1 MSSPGTFPLI
11 TLQPVADAGN
21 FWVALMLEG
30 ADPLDSAVLTRVLG
44 DYALAASLDD
54 AVSCIAAADPARIDP
69 AQVGALLPPGRLIL
83 RFPVE
88 IAANCEQ
95 HAVLTVLQEA
105 GLALMAAGFPAPDAT
120 LFPGLTSLAVTC
132 PGRDVPPGFADWL
145 RKLPGPHLALGP
157 TTDLCP
163 GFCKFHWRAG
173 HDDQP
178 AVAVTAAKPDTT
190 SRSLLLKLLV
200 LVTSDADSGDIG
212 DLIKRDPNL
221 AYHLLKLVNSPA
233 FAPDRKITSFAQA
246 IVLMGR
252 RQLQRWVQLL
262 LYARPPGSTVASAL
276 LPRAAL
282 RASLMESLA
291 RRAELSR
298 EQQDLAFMTGMFS
311 LLEALFG
318 SPLATIIAPL
328 NLDEGVV
335 QALTAGTGRFGEL
348 LAAVVASEGPPSAE
362 LAANLLGLGIS
373 SEDWAAALCEA
384 ARWAVLV
391 SQEA

>member
-30 ADPLDSAVLTRVLG
+30 ADPLDSTVLTRVLG
-44 DYALAASLDD
+44 DYALAESLDD
-54 AVSCIAAADPARIDP
+54 VLSCIAAVDPTRIDP
-69 AQVGALLPPGRLIL
+69 ALVGALLPPGRLIL

-88 IAANCEQ
+88 VAANSEQ
-95 HAVLTVLQEA
+95 HAALTVLQDA
-105 GLALMAAGFPAPDAT
+105 GLALMATGFPAPGAA

-163 GFCKFHWRAG
+163 GFCKFHWRIG
-173 HDDQP
+173 HDDLP
-178 AVAVTAAKPDTT
+178 ATAAAATKTDTA
-190 SRSLLLKLLV
+190 SRNLLLKLLV

-212 DLIKRDPNL
+212 DLIKHDPNL

-233 FAPDRKITSFAQA
+233 FAPGHKITSFSQA
-246 IVLMGR
+246 IVLMGH

-262 LYARPPGSTVASAL
+262 LYARPPGGTVASAL

-282 RASLMESLA
+282 RASLMEALA
-291 RRAELSR
+291 RRAGLSH

-318 SPLATIIAPL
+318 TPIAAIIAPL

-335 QALTAGTGRFGEL
+335 QALTAGTSRFGEL
-348 LAAVVASEGPPSAE
+348 LAAVVASESPPSAQ
-362 LAANLLGLGIS
+362 LAAALVAIGVTH
-373 SEDWAAALCEA
+373 EDWAAALCEA

-391 SQEA
+391 SREA